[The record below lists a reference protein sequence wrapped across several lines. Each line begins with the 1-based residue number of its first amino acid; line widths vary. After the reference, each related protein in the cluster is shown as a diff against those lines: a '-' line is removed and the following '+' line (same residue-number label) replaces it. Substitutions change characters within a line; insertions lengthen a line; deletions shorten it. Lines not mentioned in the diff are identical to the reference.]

1 MKGNYQNNIFDLE
14 NLNLTR
20 YENIFRIFNTGDKNF
35 YYYNIVKKIVIP
47 DNLDERLF
55 YNVTLPN
62 GTPLTTFSY
71 NLYGTIDLW
80 WLILI
85 INNITNPIKGLP
97 AGKKVKLL
105 KPQFVEQILD
115 SIQLQL

>member
-1 MKGNYQNNIFDLE
+1 MEGNYQNNIVELE
-14 NLNLTR
+14 NLDLTR
-20 YENIFRIFNTGDKNF
+20 YENIFKIFNTGDKNF
-35 YYYNIVKKIVIP
+35 YYYNIIKKFVIP

-85 INNITNPIKGLP
+85 INNITNPIKDLP
-97 AGKKVKLL
+97 VGKKLRLL
-105 KPQFVEQILD
+105 KPQFIEQILD